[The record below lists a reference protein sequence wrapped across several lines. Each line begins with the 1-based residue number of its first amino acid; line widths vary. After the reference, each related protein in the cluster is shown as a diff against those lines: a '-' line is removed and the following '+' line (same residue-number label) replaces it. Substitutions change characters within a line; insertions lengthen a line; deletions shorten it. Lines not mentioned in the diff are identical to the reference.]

1 MINYLKKIIKKNKKL
16 FNIAKSIKMS
26 CTLMFVSALK
36 LLNTI
41 RKESCDKDD
50 IRCGY
55 DIKNIN
61 YNYTLFG
68 KDTPICCL
76 THLYEITRDIT
87 KVLNTSKIDYFIM
100 YGTLLGQV
108 RHNQTFIPWDT
119 DVDIAVM
126 EKDRERVVTL
136 LKDKFSNIYN
146 LVEDEKILKINFSDS
161 NQLHADIYF
170 WEEKDGVLVD
180 TLNDYWVKNRVKK
193 SDAFPLRMS
202 KLYDLDIKVPS
213 NSVKVLKDTYG
224 DDCLDKAFKKYV
236 SKQENVDDFKSAKI
250 DKKYLKRV

>member
-1 MINYLKKIIKKNKKL
+1 MINYLKKIIKKNKRL
-16 FNIAKSIKMS
+16 LNIAKSIKMS
-26 CTLMFVSALK
+26 SSLMFVITLK

-41 RKESCDKDD
+41 RKESCDKNG
-50 IRCGY
+50 IRCEY

-119 DVDIAVM
+119 DVDIVIM
-126 EKDRERVVTL
+126 K
-136 LKDKFSNIYN
+136 KDKKKLSLYS
-146 LVEDEKILKINFSDS
+146 KISFQIF
-161 NQLHADIYF
+161 I
-170 WEEKDGVLVD
+170 
-180 TLNDYWVKNRVKK
+180 
-193 SDAFPLRMS
+193 
-202 KLYDLDIKVPS
+202 I
-213 NSVKVLKDTYG
+213 
-224 DDCLDKAFKKYV
+224 
-236 SKQENVDDFKSAKI
+236 
-250 DKKYLKRV
+250 